1 MGATVRNASSYL
13 QRLKMNEEREMVAR
27 GIMGKMSPEQLSEL
41 LSFYHIMGNIC
52 SEVLDKKLSACWNNN
67 LWFEWRYDL
76 LFSILYRCKKKKKL
90 LFCYLLFAAFVWL
103 RLVSNQISMLS
114 SFFFMYHDM
123 IFSSHFPEK
132 KSHEVNEKLFITIS
146 LHFTTVFT
154 QNIWNLCRISYN
166 FLVNWWI
173 YK

>member
-1 MGATVRNASSYL
+1 MRKGRWWQGALWERCRLSSFLSCFLSTISWEIYA
-13 QRLKMNEEREMVAR
+13 LKFWIR
-27 GIMGKMSPEQLSEL
+27 SS
-41 LSFYHIMGNIC
+41 
-52 SEVLDKKLSACWNNN
+52 VLA
-67 LWFEWRYDL
+67 ETTIYDL
-76 LFSILYRCKKKKKL
+76 NGDMISSLVSCIDAKKKKKL

-166 FLVNWWI
+166 FLVN
-173 YK
+173 